1 MDIKK
6 GFTLIELVIVIVI
19 LGILAAFI
27 VPRFAGLSKEARIG
41 TVSSM
46 DGALRSASTIV
57 HSKALTNNVA
67 GLNSSSVTMEGNTTV
82 DIAYGYPTGTV
93 TGMGAALQSTS
104 GFTPAYTTAKSTFD
118 KDGAPATAT
127 EKCQAVY
134 TAATAT
140 TVPPTFATD
149 ITGC

>member
-1 MDIKK
+1 MDIRK

-46 DGALRSASTIV
+46 EGAMRSAAAIV
-57 HSKALTNNVA
+57 HSKALTTNA
-67 GLNSSSVTMEGNTTV
+67 TTSVTMEDDTTV
-82 DIAYGYPTGTV
+82 DIAFGYPTGAA

-104 GFTPAYTTAKSTFD
+104 GFTPTYTTATSTFD
-118 KDGAPATAT
+118 KDGAPGT
-127 EKCQAVY
+127 CNAVY
-134 TAATAT
+134 TAATAVN
-140 TVPPTFATD
+140 VPPVFAKTT
-149 ITGC
+149 TGC